1 MTIRND
7 ENDIEYFAVTDETGA
22 YSINVVQ
29 NNLTYTT
36 TVTAVG
42 YETLEDAEVLDF
54 SNGSVQKNF
63 TLTKAEGSFALG
75 DVNHDGVVD
84 INDVMA
90 VVAAI
95 LGNQPEEYY
104 AENADMDGTGEVD
117 INDVMGIVDIILNG
131 Q

>member
-1 MTIRND
+1 M
-7 ENDIEYFAVTDETGA
+7 
-22 YSINVVQ
+22 
-29 NNLTYTT
+29 
-36 TVTAVG
+36 
-42 YETLEDAEVLDF
+42 
-54 SNGSVQKNF
+54 QKNF
-63 TLTKAEGSFALG
+63 TLTKAEGNFALG
-75 DVNHDGVVD
+75 DVNHDGAVD